1 MDFDRAQIMLV
12 NLRSKVKQVLV
23 KVRKNHAYDTIYH
36 PVAIQDS
43 NSIKVHYKLQLM
55 TKDGKQESFSYN

>member
-1 MDFDRAQIMLV
+1 MDFDRAQIILV
-12 NLRSKVKQVLV
+12 NLRSKVRQVLV

-43 NSIKVHYKLQLM
+43 NSIKVHYKL
-55 TKDGKQESFSYN
+55 